1 MTYTI
6 ADLPCILFAPGH
18 KPDLFAKAI
27 ASGAPA
33 IVIDLEDAVAP
44 ERKDEARALVRVWFT
59 RRCSEPTRI
68 GVRFNHPSTRF
79 GLRDMTAFFDDG
91 PLPDFIVLPKVES
104 ALEPHLVHKLSGGVP
119 LICTIESAIGVSRAF
134 EIAAAAPSIAALGF
148 GGADLAS
155 DLRASMEWEPL
166 AAARST
172 VVQAAAAAGV
182 GALDVP
188 WLELDDD
195 SGLEAECRR
204 ARAFGFT
211 GKFAIHPR
219 FVERTMDCFMPS
231 ETETEHARGALAAAV
246 AAGGAAVAYRGKMID
261 EAILRSAR
269 RIVALDAARRQST

>member
-1 MTYTI
+1 MTYAI
-6 ADLPCILFAPGH
+6 RDMPCILFAPGH

-27 ASGAPA
+27 ASGAPG

-44 ERKDEARALVRVWFT
+44 ERKDETRALVRDWFT
-59 RRCSEPTRI
+59 RRSSVPARV
-68 GVRFNHPSTRF
+68 GVRFNHPATRF
-79 GLRDMTAFFDDG
+79 GLRDMAAFFDDG
-91 PLPDFIVLPKVES
+91 PMPDFIMLPKVES
-104 ALEPHLVHKLSGGVP
+104 AIEAQLAHRLSGGVP
-119 LICTIESAIGVSRAF
+119 LICTIESALGLSRAF

-155 DLRASMEWEPL
+155 DLRAAMEWEPL

-188 WLELDDD
+188 WLQLDDD
-195 SGLEAECRR
+195 SGLEVESRR

-219 FVERTMDCFMPS
+219 FVERTIDCFMPS
-231 ETETEHARGALAAAV
+231 EAETEHARGALAVAE

-269 RIVALDAARRQST
+269 RIVALDAARRRST